1 MLTEEIQKRYG
12 LSSDEAGL
20 AKKQGG
26 LPDDYAESVL
36 EPFCENLAQQ
46 VSRFSAILLCRLTA

>member
-1 MLTEEIQKRYG
+1 MGSVAMKL
-12 LSSDEAGL
+12 AW

-46 VSRFSAILLCRLTA
+46 VSRSLQFYYAGSQHDRLDTSY